1 MAHVVLIGDSVF
13 DNARYVPKGTEVQAQ
28 LRQRLG
34 AVHRVSLLAQDG
46 AVLAN
51 VPAQLR
57 AMKELPQAPT
67 HIVISAG
74 GNDVLGLVSSMQTP
88 ARTVLAAAE
97 LLTAWQAEFRRNYL
111 AMLDAARGY
120 GTPFAVSTIY
130 DGVPNL
136 APGLRGALSFFNDV
150 ILREAAARRLPV
162 LDMRLIC
169 DKPADYSGTSPIEPS
184 AEGGRK
190 IAAVIGELVLGHD
203 PCTLRTVIYG
213 GPRA

>member
-34 AVHRVSLLAQDG
+34 AVHRVSLLAVDG

-57 AMKELPQAPT
+57 GIRSLPQAPT
-67 HIVISAG
+67 RIVVSCG
-74 GNDVLGLVSSMQTP
+74 GNDVLRLVSAMQTP
-88 ARTVLAAAE
+88 ARTVMEAAD
-97 LLTAWQAEFRRNYL
+97 LLTAWQAEFRREYV
-111 AMLDAARGY
+111 AMLDALRGH

-150 ILREAAARRLPV
+150 ILREAVSRRLPV
-162 LDMRLIC
+162 LDLRLIC
-169 DKPADYSGTSPIEPS
+169 AKPTDYSATSPIEPS

-190 IAAVIGELVLGHD
+190 IAAAIAELVLGHD
-203 PCTLRTVIYG
+203 PATLRTVVYG
-213 GPRA
+213 GAIA

>member
-13 DNARYVPKGTEVQAQ
+13 DNARYVPKGTEVAAQ

-34 AVHRVSLLAQDG
+34 AVHRVSLLAVDG

-57 AMKELPQAPT
+57 GIRGLPQPPS
-67 HIVISAG
+67 HIVVSAG

-111 AMLDAARGY
+111 AMLDAVRGL
-120 GTPFAVSTIY
+120 GTPYAVSTIY

-150 ILREAAARRLPV
+150 IIREAVTRRVPV

-169 DKPADYSGTSPIEPS
+169 NKPADYSSTSPIEPS

-190 IAAVIGELVLGHD
+190 ITAAIGELALAHD
-203 PCTLRTVIYG
+203 PCTLRTVIFG
-213 GPRA
+213 GAAA

>member
-57 AMKELPQAPT
+57 GIKGLPQAPSQL
-67 HIVISAG
+67 VVSCG
-74 GNDVLGLVSSMQTP
+74 GNNALGLVSAMQTP

-97 LLTAWQAEFRRNYL
+97 LLTAWQAEFRREYV
-111 AMLDAARGY
+111 AMLDALRGQ
-120 GTPFAVSTIY
+120 GTPFVVSTIY
-130 DGVPNL
+130 DGVPGL

-150 ILREAAARRLPV
+150 IIREAVMRRVPV
-162 LDMRLIC
+162 LDMRLVC
-169 DKPADYSGTSPIEPS
+169 SKPADYSSTSPIEPS

-190 IAAVIGELVLGHD
+190 IAAAIAEMALGHD

-213 GPRA
+213 GGVV